1 MYNEH
6 TLTSSCLQA
15 NDRRTDCGQADS
27 NNCKQTTRRQQSAGS
42 GGARFPWEQHGPH
55 VITKAVKSHTSQVRE
70 RPTWAEEWAHS
81 VGREPRTTS
90 KKMRAAGRQT
100 PHVISQDCGNCTVVR
115 ERLTSVRRTSVGHD
129 PRSAQ
134 QGRLCVARSPRSGA
148 RADRVDNWV
157 TWWLQLKVSENGR
170 LKTRAEEECGNKP
183 RCGLYSPIHVDMDMG
198 VRVVKR
204 PLYTAHVGA
213 GAFLWKTGKRHGKWR
228 FHNVSTG

>member
-1 MYNEH
+1 MSIHLHPPIFAGQRSAER
-6 TLTSSCLQA
+6 TEALQ
-15 NDRRTDCGQADS
+15 QL
-27 NNCKQTTRRQQSAGS
+27 QTTRRQQGAGS
-42 GGARFPWEQHGPH
+42 GGARFLWDQHRPH
-55 VITKAVKSHTSQVRE
+55 VITQGCESNTSQVRE

-90 KKMRAAGRQT
+90 KKMRVAGRQT
-100 PHVISQDCGNCTVVR
+100 PHVISQDCGNSTVVR

-129 PRSAQ
+129 PRSTHRDACQ
-134 QGRLCVARSPRSGA
+134 CRSQPRSGA
-148 RADRVDNWV
+148 RVDNWV

-183 RCGLYSPIHVDMDMG
+183 RCGVYSPIHVDMDMG

>member
-1 MYNEH
+1 MANG
-6 TLTSSCLQA
+6 LRAGRLQ
-15 NDRRTDCGQADS
+15 QL
-27 NNCKQTTRRQQSAGS
+27 QTTRRQQDAGC
-42 GGARFPWEQHGPH
+42 GQADAARDH
-55 VITKAVKSHTSQVRE
+55 KAVRVSQAKCVRDLPGQRNGRTALAASHARHNRDAWMCRSQ
-70 RPTWAEEWAHS
+70 
-81 VGREPRTTS
+81 
-90 KKMRAAGRQT
+90 
-100 PHVISQDCGNCTVVR
+100 
-115 ERLTSVRRTSVGHD
+115 
-129 PRSAQ
+129 
-134 QGRLCVARSPRSGA
+134 PRSGA
-148 RADRVDNWV
+148 RVDNWV